1 MLDQLW
7 ELIDGRQDNSSD
19 CDCSKWASSEGV
31 AHVVFSLEGR
41 ATTLP
46 IRDLSHSF
54 SLGHPSCYFGRP
66 WDLRV
71 GSPFAFLMNRV
82 PGRSKSFGRQEALFL
97 PPGHTGISC
106 LTYSSRTEVK
116 RSPASA
122 LGMTRWLPKPPSASR
137 ASAAWRKKG
146 TLLNKELVLG
156 LTAQL
161 LRWMRTA
168 SAVEDATPTF
178 HGSCIKVL
186 TTWMKIP
193 RRVFSLLPVAAST
206 FLTAGGLG
214 Q

>member
-1 MLDQLW
+1 MGIVRRRRACGLFSRRA
-7 ELIDGRQDNSSD
+7 GDNSSD
-19 CDCSKWASSEGV
+19 SRPLSLFFTRTSELLFRSPMG
-31 AHVVFSLEGR
+31 SQ
-41 ATTLP
+41 
-46 IRDLSHSF
+46 
-54 SLGHPSCYFGRP
+54 
-66 WDLRV
+66 